1 MHMYFTE
8 IKRNLARHPT
18 YFLMMLMV
26 FVLVQSMLVLMWL
39 DARYAYVEYR
49 QMKSSAHANSIYQTQ
64 IDMNNSDEQYYLTS
78 DEALRAAVVYRES
91 LESLPGMIPFE
102 AQLTPLCTTED
113 TVSMPSAFVF
123 GYEGGQPLPTG
134 VDQYRSG
141 LNGMRVTANTLEMFH
156 MKLLSGRFLSEDSYQ
171 YEAGKPVEAV
181 LGYAYREFFQVGDTI
196 RIQAAEPIELLVVG
210 ILTDSCTLPTAL
222 FGPGSMDRLILIPSY
237 REIISCVSHKG
248 DTTEYMRELYMNKMN
263 PYLLL
268 TDNSVD
274 PANVLIGIIARMGFG
289 ALRLTPLVRAG
300 LETLR
305 SASRQNLS
313 LTFGLIILA
322 FGASLFAVATLV
334 GVKLRTEL
342 RAYAIY
348 VSTGSRLSRIA
359 GFLAAEIGILIVPSA
374 CVSLALLRPAFP
386 YGYHLPFLLPRLAS
400 VCGLVFLA
408 GWLPAFREISKL
420 NVASLMH
427 LKQ

>member
-1 MHMYFTE
+1 
-8 IKRNLARHPT
+8 
-18 YFLMMLMV
+18 
-26 FVLVQSMLVLMWL
+26 MWL

-102 AQLTPLCTTED
+102 AQLTALPTSED
-113 TVSMPSAFVF
+113 TVRIPGGFVF
-123 GYEGGQPLPTG
+123 GYEDGQPLPSG
-134 VDQYRSG
+134 IDQYRSG
-141 LNGMRVTANTLEMFH
+141 LNGLRVTANVPDLFQL
-156 MKLLSGRFLSEDSYQ
+156 KLQSGRFLSEDSYL

-263 PYLLL
+263 PYILMLDNRMDPTDAL
-268 TDNSVD
+268 TGV
-274 PANVLIGIIARMGFG
+274 IARMGFG

-313 LTFGLIILA
+313 LTFGLILLA
-322 FGASLFAVATLV
+322 FGVSLFAVATLV
-334 GVKLRTEL
+334 GVKLHTEL

-348 VSTGSRLSRIA
+348 VSTGSKLSRIA
-359 GFLAAEIGILIVPSA
+359 GFMAAEIGILIAPSA

-386 YGYHLPFLLPRLAS
+386 YGYHLTFLLPRLAG
-400 VCGLVFLA
+400 VCGMVFLA
-408 GWLPAFREISKL
+408 GWLPAIREISKL